1 MAANARSATVFWIR
15 SRNGQLEQ
23 VEGDVVAVER
33 LGLTERL
40 CPKEADEVVPSF
52 REAESDADGR
62 HERSEYLDRPNQPK
76 SDGRWGAWKE
86 GRRARRRDLSGSHEI
101 DMACQHAKIAPRVDE
116 HEARRRA
123 EETKL
128 AQEQTPE
135 HLRVAEGLEPEELG
149 KPVKRRQHDH
159 EQEDDHPSSRAEV
172 KNRNIA
178 RIASTRAWGRSA
190 GRPRQMS
197 RALSLHRPR
206 ICSAP
211 PRRWSSILRPL
222 RLIVSAH
229 GASVVCSSS
238 SPGWSRCRCLSHDEE
253 MPLLRPP
260 HRQRR
265 SSCSSIAR

>member
-1 MAANARSATVFWIR
+1 M
-15 SRNGQLEQ
+15 
-23 VEGDVVAVER
+23 AVER

-52 REAESDADGR
+52 REAEPDADGR

-116 HEARRRA
+116 HEARRHG

-135 HLRVAEGLEPEELG
+135 HLRVAEGLEPEQVG

-159 EQEDDHPSSRAEV
+159 EQEDDHPQQPS
-172 KNRNIA
+172 
-178 RIASTRAWGRSA
+178 
-190 GRPRQMS
+190 
-197 RALSLHRPR
+197 
-206 ICSAP
+206 
-211 PRRWSSILRPL
+211 
-222 RLIVSAH
+222 
-229 GASVVCSSS
+229 
-238 SPGWSRCRCLSHDEE
+238 
-253 MPLLRPP
+253 
-260 HRQRR
+260 
-265 SSCSSIAR
+265 